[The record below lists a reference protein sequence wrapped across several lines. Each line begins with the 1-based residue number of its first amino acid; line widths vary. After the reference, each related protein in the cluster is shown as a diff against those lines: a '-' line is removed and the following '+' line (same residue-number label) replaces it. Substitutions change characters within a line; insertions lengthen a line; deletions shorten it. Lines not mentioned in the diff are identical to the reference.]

1 MHKHRHKNSSRITH
15 IALVS
20 GLFVLALVLRLWR
33 IGVAD
38 LGNDECFSAYHAQ
51 GSIGFI
57 ASTLLQGDNP
67 PLWELLLH
75 GWIWIAGISPVAL
88 RSLSALLSALTV
100 VPLYAAGRR
109 IDSTAGAI
117 GVSLLFALSPLSLF
131 LAHEAR
137 VYSLLGLLSATS
149 MLLFL
154 RLAEEKHCKHRKLYL
169 VGLGTSNLLLL
180 YGHYL
185 AAWVPLMQAALW
197 LVVPRLRRALGR
209 PFAVMLAAVALLF
222 APLLPFVWQ
231 RLLTSGLAGTWIPRS
246 QSVMELPQMLNF
258 FWGRSYITLLVLL
271 AGAAAA
277 ALWAWRWLVRRDS
290 NAQTAL
296 NHYAAWLTAMCAVPL
311 VVSFTL
317 SYRTGFFL
325 NRYFYFVAPPLLLS
339 AICYLRMLPAR
350 WLSMAMGCGL
360 IALMAINFEPD
371 SCQLPYAARST
382 KTEQAVQQAMELS
395 RSTGYPVVVQPRWL
409 NLRIIYYVDADHSLF
424 RSLGSTDSP
433 GRYRDSQML
442 QHFRTPGEQ
451 RMRPAYPF
459 IELREQGNDFR
470 IRVFE

>member
-1 MHKHRHKNSSRITH
+1 MHTHRHRNSHRLTH

-20 GLFVLALVLRLWR
+20 GLFVLAFALRMWR

-57 ASTLLQGDNP
+57 VSTLLRGDNP

-75 GWIWIAGISPVAL
+75 GWTWVVGISPVAL

-100 VPLYAAGRR
+100 VPLYAAGKRL
-109 IDSTAGAI
+109 DSTAGAI

-137 VYSLLGLLSATS
+137 VYSLLGLLAATS

-154 RLAEEKHCKHRKLYL
+154 LLAEEKHGKHRRLCL
-169 VGLGTSNLLLL
+169 VGLGVSNLLLL

-197 LVVPRLRRALGR
+197 LVSPRLRHGLGR
-209 PFAVMLAAVALLF
+209 SFALMLGAVALLF
-222 APLLPFVWQ
+222 APMLPFVWQ
-231 RLLTSGLAGTWIPRS
+231 RLLTSGMAGTWIPRS
-246 QSVMELPQMLNF
+246 QSVMELPLMLNF
-258 FWGRSYITLLVLL
+258 FWGRSHITLLVLL
-271 AGAAAA
+271 AGAAAG
-277 ALWAWRWLVRRDS
+277 ALWLWSRIDRRKAAPPS
-290 NAQTAL
+290 AL
-296 NHYAAWLTAMCAVPL
+296 TPYAVWLTAMWAVPL
-311 VVSFTL
+311 VVSFAL

-339 AICYLRMLPAR
+339 AICYLRMLPWR
-350 WLSMAMGCGL
+350 WLSMALGGGL

-371 SCQLPYAARST
+371 SCRLPYAARST
-382 KTEQAVQQAMELS
+382 QTEQAVQQAMELS
-395 RSTGYPVVVQPRWL
+395 RSTGYPVVVSPRWL
-409 NLRIIYYVDADHSLF
+409 NLRVIYYSDSKHCLF
-424 RSLGSTDSP
+424 RSLGRTDSP
-433 GRYRDSQML
+433 GRYRDSKVL
-442 QHFRTPGEQ
+442 QHFRTPGGQ
-451 RMRPAYPF
+451 RMSPAYPF
-459 IELREQGNDFR
+459 IELREQGNSFR
-470 IRVFE
+470 IRVWE